1 MLSSTSSDSSS
12 TVVESW
18 DKYSFVL
25 LLLKISANATHYVLS
40 QNGSTTQ
47 CAKGIFFP
55 NNNNRKKKKKTR
67 KGDHRTLLQHK
78 LN

>member
-25 LLLKISANATHYVLS
+25 LLLKISANASHYVLS

-47 CAKGIFFP
+47 CAKCIFFP
-55 NNNNRKKKKKTR
+55 NNNNRKKKKRQEKETIELYCN
-67 KGDHRTLLQHK
+67 T
-78 LN
+78 N